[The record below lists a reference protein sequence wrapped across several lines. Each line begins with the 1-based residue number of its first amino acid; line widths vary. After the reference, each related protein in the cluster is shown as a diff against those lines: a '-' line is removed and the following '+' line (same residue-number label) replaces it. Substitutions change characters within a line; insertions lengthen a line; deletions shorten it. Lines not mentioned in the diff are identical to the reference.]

1 MKKADKEALTVAINA
16 AILALDDWTHA
27 FAPDFCD
34 EARVEEAKSRL
45 TENGTLWYIATT
57 VDRLRKAKEL
67 LK

>member
-1 MKKADKEALTVAINA
+1 MKNADKEALTASINA
-16 AILALDDWTHA
+16 AILALDDWTHSY
-27 FAPDFCD
+27 APDFCD
-34 EARVEEAKSRL
+34 EARVTEARARL